1 MADII
6 GHPWMQGPTAT
17 KEQVKEEFTK
27 RNELRK
33 AAAKAEKRAQRKENQ
48 NSRARRG
55 EEINNNVYLSG
66 NLSQADKQ
74 DPNVICL
81 NIKPY
86 NPELAKTTS
95 FFTNYV
101 PEHVLKELTDSLS
114 EHGIP
119 YKISE
124 KTWKITYTF
133 KKEKIIEDEEEEEE
147 LKEN

>member
-1 MADII
+1 MADIV
-6 GHPWMQGPTAT
+6 GHPWMQGPAAT
-17 KEQVKEEFTK
+17 REQVKEEFTK

-86 NPELAKTTS
+86 DPELAKTTS
-95 FFTNYV
+95 FFTNG
-101 PEHVLKELTDSLS
+101 K
-114 EHGIP
+114 G
-119 YKISE
+119 K
-124 KTWKITYTF
+124 
-133 KKEKIIEDEEEEEE
+133 
-147 LKEN
+147 

>member
-1 MADII
+1 M
-6 GHPWMQGPTAT
+6 
-17 KEQVKEEFTK
+17 
-27 RNELRK
+27 
-33 AAAKAEKRAQRKENQ
+33 
-48 NSRARRG
+48 
-55 EEINNNVYLSG
+55 
-66 NLSQADKQ
+66 
-74 DPNVICL
+74 ICL

-95 FFTNYV
+95 FFTNYA

-133 KKEKIIEDEEEEEE
+133 KKEKVIEDEEEEEE
-147 LKEN
+147 SKEN